1 MKLFSRLGKIA
12 KGGKWLATV
21 ALKRCKGIFTNGY
34 GMAMLLGGIGVI
46 ALSVGVAIKV
56 QITALPA
63 IAISATG
70 TFVGTFIITRAMR
83 RFSKSYFSTDSAAL
97 VKSEQA
103 RLDTELELRSE
114 KAKALRLEQDIKAA
128 TEKISSLEHRLSIF
142 ANVTAI
148 QPACEMVVGNCN
160 FDITDFYEE
169 ELSSEES
176 EKPHLIS
183 KNYHMVKEF
192 YRGVYERAGVLKL
205 AVDLPKINVRET
217 DREIFVYGPFTYN
230 TSIDIKS
237 DDKNWKMKGRRER
250 EYWKGADKDDMEL
263 VAVKVTKLND
273 EKRSLQHERDV
284 RDKIKNLEIVN
295 SVKPL
300 SDNMV
305 LGFLKLMLKQT
316 GKEIKYVPELPEI
329 TPEGMLTLGE
339 FITDFN
345 RRVEEKQLLT
355 AADRRRIE

>member
-1 MKLFSRLGKIA
+1 MKLFSKLRTIA
-12 KGGKWLATV
+12 RGGKWLAT
-21 ALKRCKGIFTNGY
+21 AMLKRCKGIFTNGY
-34 GMAMLLGGIGVI
+34 GMALLLAGIGVI
-46 ALSVGVAIKV
+46 VLSVGI
-56 QITALPA
+56 ALRIRILSLPE
-63 IAISATG
+63 IAISAGG
-70 TFVGTFIITRAMR
+70 TFVGTFIITRALR
-83 RFSKSYFSTDSAAL
+83 RFSKSYFSNDSEAL
-97 VKSEQA
+97 VKSEKA
-103 RLDTELELRSE
+103 RLDTVLELQNE

-128 TEKISSLEHRLSIF
+128 TEKINSLEHRLSIF
-142 ANVTAI
+142 ANVTEI
-148 QPACEMVVGNCN
+148 QPACEMVVGKCN

-192 YRGVYERAGVLKL
+192 YRGVYERSGVLKL
-205 AVDLPKINVRET
+205 AVDLPRINVREN

-237 DDKNWKMKGRRER
+237 DDKNWKMKGRREK

-273 EKRSLQHERDV
+273 EKRSLQHEKDV

-316 GKEIKYVPELPEI
+316 GKEIKYIPELPE
-329 TPEGMLTLGE
+329 TAPEGMLTLGE
-339 FITDFN
+339 FINDFN
-345 RRVEEKQLLT
+345 RRVEEKLL
-355 AADRRRIE
+355 AVDDRRRIE